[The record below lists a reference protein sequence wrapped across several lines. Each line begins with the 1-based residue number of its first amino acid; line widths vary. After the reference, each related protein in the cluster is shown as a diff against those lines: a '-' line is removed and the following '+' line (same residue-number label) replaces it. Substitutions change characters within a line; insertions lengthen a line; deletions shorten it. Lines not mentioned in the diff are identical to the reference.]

1 MLEQDTPNTPSN
13 ITGSSNLHPLLPL
26 RDVVVFPHMVIPLF
40 VGRSKSIK
48 ALETAMEAGKSI
60 ALVAQ
65 KSATKDDPGTDDLYA
80 IGSMANILQM
90 LKLPDGTVKVL
101 VEGTQRANI
110 LRVYDAQSHFDAEVQ
125 IVPAEDGTDSESE
138 AMRRVL
144 IAQFDQYVKLNK
156 KIPPEILTSLAGID
170 DAGRLADTIAAHLP
184 LKLEQKQEVLE
195 IFGVRKRLEHLLG
208 LLEGEIDILQV
219 EKRIRGRVRRQME
232 KSQREYYL
240 NEQVKAIQK
249 ELGDGEEGTDFDE
262 LEKKIKA
269 AHMPKEAR
277 TKVDAELKKLR
288 LMSPMS
294 AEATVVRNYIDVL
307 MGLPW
312 KKKTKIS
319 ADLKKAEVVLE
330 EDHYGLDKVK
340 ERILEYLAVQ
350 QRMDKMKAPILCLV
364 GPPGVGKT
372 SLGQSIARATNRKF
386 VRMSLGGVRDESEIR
401 GHRRTY
407 IGSMP
412 GKILQNMSKVAVKN
426 PLFLLDEVDKMGM
439 DMRGDPSSALLEV
452 LDPEQ
457 NSTFVDHYVEVE
469 YDLSD
474 VMFVA
479 TANTLNIPDALLD
492 RMEIIHV
499 SSYMEDEKINIA
511 TRYLVPKV
519 VKNNGLKPEEINI
532 SESALR
538 DIVRYYVREAGVR
551 GLEREISKICRKVV
565 KALLLKDRDT
575 KVTIN
580 SRNLDKYLGV
590 RRYSYGVAEKNNQVG
605 QVTGLA
611 WTEVG
616 GELLT
621 IEAAVLPGKGKTTTT
636 GKLGDVMQESIQAAL
651 SVVRSRAKRLGID
664 EEFYQK
670 TDLHIHLPEGAIP
683 KDGPSAGVGMCTAM
697 VSALTGI
704 PVRADVAMTGEIT
717 LRGEVLPIGGL
728 KEKLLAAQ
736 RGGIKVVLIPEENI
750 KDLAEIPDNIKNKL
764 DIHPVRWI
772 DQVLEMALERK
783 PEPLAEVAEKVAVVA
798 LAGDAV
804 RPDSVVVTKH

>member
-1 MLEQDTPNTPSN
+1 MLEQDTPST
-13 ITGSSNLHPLLPL
+13 TTSNLHPLLPL

-65 KSATKDDPGTDDLYA
+65 RSATKDDPGTDDLYA

-101 VEGTQRANI
+101 VEGTQRANV
-110 LRVYDAQSHFDAEVQ
+110 LRVYDAKSHFDAEVQ

-277 TKVDAELKKLR
+277 NKAEAELKKLR

-412 GKILQNMSKVAVKN
+412 GKILQNMSKVGVKN

-499 SSYMEDEKINIA
+499 SSYMEEEKINIA

-519 VKNNGLKPEEINI
+519 LKNNGLKQEEISI

-565 KALLLKDRDT
+565 KSLSLKDRDT
-575 KVTIN
+575 KVTVN

-664 EEFYQK
+664 EEFYHK

-764 DIHPVRWI
+764 DIHPVKWI

-783 PEPLAEVAEKVAVVA
+783 PEPLAEVAEKHAVVA
-798 LAGDAV
+798 LAGDTGQTNSAL
-804 RPDSVVVTKH
+804 VTKH

>member
-1 MLEQDTPNTPSN
+1 MLEQDIPST
-13 ITGSSNLHPLLPL
+13 ITTASNLYPLLPL

-65 KSATKDDPGTDDLYA
+65 RSATKDDPGTDDLYA

-101 VEGTQRANI
+101 VEGTQRANV
-110 LRVYDAQSHFDAEVQ
+110 LRVYDAKSHFDAEVQ

-277 TKVDAELKKLR
+277 TKAEAELKKLR

-307 MGLPW
+307 LGLPW

-319 ADLKKAEVVLE
+319 ADLKKAETVLE

-340 ERILEYLAVQ
+340 ERIVEYLAVQ

-372 SLGQSIARATNRKF
+372 SLGKSIARATNRKF

-412 GKILQNMSKVAVKN
+412 GKILQNMSKVGVKN

-479 TANTLNIPDALLD
+479 TANTLNIPDALMD

-590 RRYSYGVAEKNNQVG
+590 RRHSYGVAEKNNQVG

-664 EEFYQK
+664 EEFYHK

-736 RGGIKVVLIPEENI
+736 RGGIKVVLIPEENT

-764 DIHPVRWI
+764 EIHPVKWI
-772 DQVLEMALERK
+772 DQVLDMALERK
-783 PEPLAEVAEKVAVVA
+783 PEPLAEKPEKVAVVA
-798 LAGDAV
+798 LAADVV
-804 RPDSVVVTKH
+804 RPDSPVVTKH

>member
-1 MLEQDTPNTPSN
+1 MLEQDIPSTTNT
-13 ITGSSNLHPLLPL
+13 IAGNLYPLLPL

-101 VEGTQRANI
+101 VEGTERANV
-110 LRVYDAQSHFDAEVQ
+110 LRVYDAKSHFDAEVQ

-249 ELGDGEEGTDFDE
+249 ELGDGEEGTDYDE

-277 TKVDAELKKLR
+277 NKAESELKKLR

-307 MGLPW
+307 VGLPW

-469 YDLSD
+469 YDLSE

-479 TANTLNIPDALLD
+479 TANTLNIPDALMD

-519 VKNNGLKPEEINI
+519 VKNNGLKPEEISI

-551 GLEREISKICRKVV
+551 GLERELSKICRKVV

-575 KVTIN
+575 RVTIN

-636 GKLGDVMQESIQAAL
+636 GKLGEVMQESIQAAL

-664 EEFYQK
+664 EEFYHK

-736 RGGIKVVLIPEENI
+736 RGGIKVVLIPEENT

-764 DIHPVRWI
+764 DIHPVKWI
-772 DQVLEMALERK
+772 DQVFEMALERK
-783 PEPLAEVAEKVAVVA
+783 PEPLAEVAENVAVVA
-798 LAGDAV
+798 LAGDAAG
-804 RPDSVVVTKH
+804 PASSVVTKH

>member
-1 MLEQDTPNTPSN
+1 MLEQDTPTNPTQAD
-13 ITGSSNLHPLLPL
+13 LHPLLPL

-40 VGRSKSIK
+40 VGRSRSIK
-48 ALETAMEAGKSI
+48 ALEAAMEAGKGI
-60 ALVAQ
+60 VLVAQ
-65 KSATKDDPGTDDLYA
+65 KSAAKDDPGKDDLYT

-101 VEGTQRANI
+101 VEGTQRVKV
-110 LRVYDAQSHFDAEVQ
+110 LRVYDADNRFDAEVE
-125 IVPAEDGTDSESE
+125 VVEAEDGTSSESE
-138 AMRRVL
+138 AMRRAL

-195 IFGVRKRLEHLLG
+195 IFGVRPRLEHLLG
-208 LLEGEIDILQV
+208 LLEAEIDILQV
-219 EKRIRGRVRRQME
+219 EKRIRGRVKRQME

-249 ELGDGEEGTDFDE
+249 ELGEGEEGGDLDE

-277 TKVDAELKKLR
+277 AKAEAELKKLR
-288 LMSPMS
+288 MMSPMS

-307 MGLPW
+307 VGLPW

-319 ADLKKAEVVLE
+319 ADLKQAEVVLE

-350 QRMDKMKAPILCLV
+350 QRVDKLKAPILCLV

-412 GKILQNMSKVAVKN
+412 GKILQNMNKIGVKN

-479 TANTLNIPDALLD
+479 TANTLNIPEPLLD

-499 SSYMEDEKINIA
+499 SSYMEEEKINIA
-511 TRYLVPKV
+511 TRYLVPKAQ
-519 VKNNGLKPEEINI
+519 KNNGLKPEDISI

-551 GLEREISKICRKVV
+551 GMEREISKICRKVV
-565 KALLLKDRDT
+565 KALALKGSDK
-575 KVTIN
+575 KVVVN
-580 SRNLDKYLGV
+580 ARNLDKYLGV
-590 RRYSYGVAEKNNQVG
+590 RRYSYGIAEKNNQVG

-636 GKLGDVMQESIQAAL
+636 GKLGEVMQESIQAAL

-670 TDLHIHLPEGAIP
+670 NDLHIHLPEGAIP
-683 KDGPSAGVGMCTAM
+683 KDGPSAGIGMCTAI

-736 RGGIKVVLIPEENI
+736 RGGIKTVLIPQENT

-764 DIHPVRWI
+764 DIHPVKWI

-783 PEPLAEVAEKVAVVA
+783 PEPLSEPSEKIAVVD
-798 LAGDAV
+798 LAADAKAAELLAA
-804 RPDSVVVTKH
+804 TKH